1 MSRLNMMAAAAL
13 ACAPVLGLADGMPED
28 VAREADAQAG
38 SADGAVAPV
47 AVTVSPND
55 VWVAPGQEV
64 AVRVALG
71 HINRIETPFQAFDI
85 WTESPEEFEQ
95 RGHVFYVSPQTDRPI
110 SMFVTPRGDESLAFS
125 LMLLPEPIKP
135 AQVRLRL
142 GVAGEEM
149 AIPISLND
157 RGAPGA
163 PARAVVAATPA
174 IAAPSFESGPY
185 EAGLTALVK
194 DFVIGMVP
202 QGYAASP
209 QTGAHPRCRNVGGV
223 SASFAA
229 GQRFIGS
236 AFEVFVGVAHN
247 GAAIAKAFD
256 EQWCAGPDVAAVA
269 LWPSPELAPGARAE
283 IVVVRRRAPVTERP
297 VRMRASL
304 VE

>member
-1 MSRLNMMAAAAL
+1 
-13 ACAPVLGLADGMPED
+13 
-28 VAREADAQAG
+28 
-38 SADGAVAPV
+38 
-47 AVTVSPND
+47 
-55 VWVAPGQEV
+55 
-64 AVRVALG
+64 VRVALG

-95 RGHVFYVSPQTDRPI
+95 RGHVFYV
-110 SMFVTPRGDESLAFS
+110 
-125 LMLLPEPIKP
+125 
-135 AQVRLRL
+135 
-142 GVAGEEM
+142 
-149 AIPISLND
+149 
-157 RGAPGA
+157 
-163 PARAVVAATPA
+163 
-174 IAAPSFESGPY
+174 
-185 EAGLTALVK
+185 
-194 DFVIGMVP
+194 
-202 QGYAASP
+202 SP